1 MWVAITGRLGQVART
16 RRDPVSAARLAT
28 LNVIADT
35 SPKEHHSVPRWLRTW
50 GDIAW
55 RLIAIGVVVYF
66 GFQALQIVSVV
77 ILSVV
82 AAMFLA
88 AVLWKPSNW
97 LRDRGLP
104 PALASLLTVSGA
116 VAVLIGVVVLIIP
129 PVVDSFDT
137 LGEDLN
143 QLVESV
149 RQWLITGPLGLTETE
164 IDAYVESIT
173 QWIQTVGEDSLLGG
187 ATAVL
192 EVVTGTVLAVIVTF
206 FLLKDGRRMLDALK
220 DRLSTAHSEKV
231 ESGFVVGRSALA
243 HYMGGIAIV
252 GLFDATLIAV
262 ALWLV
267 DAPLVIP
274 LAVLVFFGAFIPLV
288 GAFVSGLLAVAVALV
303 NGGLTDG
310 LIIFAVVVGVQ
321 QFEGDVIMPLVFG
334 QTLRLHPLV
343 VLLGVAAG
351 GLAFGLFGA
360 FLAVPL
366 VAVAVAIHEA
376 ISDEP
381 ESSFISLVRG

>member
-1 MWVAITGRLGQVART
+1 MV
-16 RRDPVSAARLAT
+16 
-28 LNVIADT
+28 
-35 SPKEHHSVPRWLRTW
+35 W
-50 GDIAW
+50 GGIAW
-55 RLIAIGVVVYF
+55 RLIAIGVVVFF
-66 GFQALQIVSVV
+66 GFRALKTVSVV

-82 AAMFLA
+82 AALFLA

-104 PALASLLTVSGA
+104 PALASFLIVSGA
-116 VAVLIGVVVLIIP
+116 VAVLVGIVLLIIP
-129 PVVDSFDT
+129 PVADSFET
-137 LGEDLN
+137 LGADLN
-143 QLVESV
+143 ELVETV
-149 RQWLITGPLGLTETE
+149 RQWLMTGPLGLTEAE
-164 IDAYVESIT
+164 IDSYVNSIT
-173 QWIQTVGEDSLLGG
+173 EWVQTVGEDSLLGG

-192 EVVTGTVLAVIVTF
+192 EVITGTFLAVIVTF
-206 FLLKDGRRMLDALK
+206 FLLKDGRRLLNSLK
-220 DRLSTAHSEKV
+220 ERMTPSRAGKV
-231 ESGFVVGRSALA
+231 ESGFAVGRNALA
-243 HYMGGIAIV
+243 HYMGGIAII
-252 GLFDATLIAV
+252 GLFDATLIAI

-288 GAFVSGLLAVAVALV
+288 GAFISGLLAVAVALV

-310 LIIFAVVVGVQ
+310 LIILAVVVGVQ

-360 FLAVPL
+360 FLAVPV
-366 VAVAVAIHEA
+366 VAVSVAIHEA

-381 ESSFISLVRG
+381 ESSFVSLVRG

>member
-1 MWVAITGRLGQVART
+1 MS
-16 RRDPVSAARLAT
+16 RDSA
-28 LNVIADT
+28 
-35 SPKEHHSVPRWLRTW
+35 PGWLVVW
-50 GDIAW
+50 GGIAW
-55 RLIAIGVVVYF
+55 RLLAIGLVVFF
-66 GFQALQIVSVV
+66 GFRALKTVSVV

-104 PALASLLTVSGA
+104 PALASFLTVSGA
-116 VAVLIGVVVLIIP
+116 VAVLVGIVLLIIP
-129 PVVDSFDT
+129 PVADSVET
-137 LGEDLN
+137 LGADLN
-143 QLVESV
+143 ELVETV
-149 RQWLITGPLGLTETE
+149 RQWLMTGPLGLTGAE
-164 IDAYVESIT
+164 IDSYVNSIT
-173 QWIQTVGEDSLLGG
+173 DWVQTVGEDSLLGG

-192 EVVTGTVLAVIVTF
+192 EVITGTFLAVIVTF
-206 FLLKDGRRMLDALK
+206 FLLKDGRRLLNSLK
-220 DRLSTAHSEKV
+220 ERMTPSRAEKV
-231 ESGFVVGRSALA
+231 ESGFVVGRNALA

-252 GLFDATLIAV
+252 GLFDATLIAI

-267 DAPLVIP
+267 DAPLVVP

-288 GAFVSGLLAVAVALV
+288 GAFLSGLLAVAVALV

-310 LIIFAVVVGVQ
+310 LIILAVVVGVQ

-360 FLAVPL
+360 FLAVPV
-366 VAVAVAIHEA
+366 VAVSVAIHEA

-381 ESSFISLVRG
+381 ESSFVSLVRG